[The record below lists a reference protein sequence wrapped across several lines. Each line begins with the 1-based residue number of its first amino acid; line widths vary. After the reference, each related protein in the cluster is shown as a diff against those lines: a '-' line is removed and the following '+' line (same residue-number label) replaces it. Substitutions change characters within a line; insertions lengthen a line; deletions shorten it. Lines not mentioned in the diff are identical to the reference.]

1 MGWFPVGLE
10 GDENKWRFDIIP
22 LLAVIGSSAIQKHMQ
37 AITASPFAIFPRLMP
52 APESLLDT
60 DRPTRPP
67 SVKDVKIIGVKSGIE
82 LDELNFFANL
92 IHNVEDMEKYE
103 FRVYKIRY
111 AMSDSEA
118 GMHLNIPSSKLETP
132 HPHRSTRHRIPIKL
146 RTLCWLN
153 VVTLISIL
161 ITLGL
166 FIWAG
171 CIHDGTALVGLATM
185 SCSTSVASLS
195 ARWYPRLSVRT
206 TSAEVPSGDII
217 IRTRSG
223 AFILV
228 YGDDNVIRELYEGL
242 EDCEYMYKGKKHH
255 RLLGTSTVLLMASII
270 LLSNCGSEMQIA
282 IGVAYIILNSLY
294 WLLALLVEPR
304 DLWDMSRYEIEF
316 VESRLGGSYTE
327 TLWQVIN
334 LSGSVEWVKNGE
346 FVPSTEKWEE
356 WLKEAGEHVG
366 GEWDA
371 VRRKDELMNPG
382 VMFRNGRWVV

>member
-1 MGWFPVGLE
+1 MGWFPSGLE
-10 GDENKWRFDIIP
+10 EDSTKWRFDIIP

-67 SVKDVKIIGVKSGIE
+67 SVKDVKIVGVNSGIE

-103 FRVYKIRY
+103 FRVYRISY
-111 AMSDSEA
+111 AMRDTED
-118 GMHLNIPSSKLETP
+118 GLEGKIASPPTF
-132 HPHRSTRHRIPIKL
+132 
-146 RTLCWLN
+146 CWLN
-153 VVTLISIL
+153 FVTLVSIL
-161 ITLGL
+161 ITVGL
-166 FIWAG
+166 YIWAG

-195 ARWYPRLSVRT
+195 SRWYPRLSGRT
-206 TSAEVPSGDII
+206 SQAEVPSGDII
-217 IRTRSG
+217 IRTRAG

-228 YGDDNVIRELYEGL
+228 YGDDNVIRELYEGM

-270 LLSNCGSEMQIA
+270 LLSNCGSVMQIA

-304 DLWDMSRYEIEF
+304 DLWDMSRYNIEF
-316 VESRLGGSYTE
+316 VEGRPGETYTE
-327 TLWQVIN
+327 TLWSVIN
-334 LSGSVEWVKNGE
+334 MSGSIDWVANGE
-346 FVPSTEKWEE
+346 FLPSTPAWDQ
-356 WLKEAGEHVG
+356 WLQEAKENIGKD
-366 GEWDA
+366 WDP

-382 VMFRNGRWVV
+382 LAYHNGRWFD